1 MTVTVTASP
10 VKGLD
15 ATIDLTE
22 RLVAR
27 GYRVVPH
34 LAARSV
40 AGQAHLDGIVVR
52 LKAAGCDDVF
62 VPGGDAAHPAGPF
75 DSALPLL
82 ERLAEMGSPFRRIG
96 ITGYP
101 ESHPKIHDDVTIQAM
116 WDKRRYASYIVSNV
130 CFDAARLGRWIQRI
144 RARGVTLPLYV
155 GLAGPAERSRLLRMA
170 AVAGASESALHHQ
183 APRLD
188 PAVLG
193 ARRVQPGPAA
203 RPRGRGDHRGRRGRG
218 RAAPVHLQPAP
229 AGRAVAPGR
238 PGAHRNRQTT
248 TGGMIMTSSAETPG
262 RPQNASAVI
271 IGAGIVGNSLV
282 HHLAL
287 LGWRDLVLVD
297 KGPMPNPG
305 GSTGH
310 ASNFIFPIEYSKM
323 MMELTRDS
331 TEQYKELGVF
341 TESGGIEVARTQARM
356 QELRRRC
363 TQAKS
368 WAIPAEMLTPEG
380 VRKLVPY
387 LDDSVI
393 LGGAYFPTVGVV
405 DSLRAGTLMRERA
418 QQLDALT
425 VLAGAEVLGIDKSAD
440 GRIAGVRTTKGE
452 LATDVVAICCGVWS
466 PRIAR
471 MAGARIPLTPIVHQ
485 MISVG
490 PIALFDGT
498 EGEIAYPIVRD
509 VDENTYERQHGGDME
524 VGSYAHR
531 KISATP
537 DDIPSIEEAALSPTE
552 MPFTSDDFDPQLE
565 RALELMPDL
574 LGDERAGIRYAING
588 LISMTP
594 DGHPLLGEMPEARG
608 LWSAAASWIKEG
620 PGCGR
625 AVAELMSGQVPTVDV
640 HEADAARC
648 YPFQATAAHVRG
660 RAREGFNKMYGIVHP
675 AEQWESGRP
684 VRVSPVYEREREL
697 GAVFFETAGWERPFW
712 YASNSAL
719 LDRYA
724 GRLMER
730 PAEWES
736 RWWSPVINAEH
747 LAMRDACALVD
758 LSAFAVLEVSGPAAL
773 DAVQTLAV
781 AQMNVAVGRVVYTS
795 WLDESGGF
803 RADLTIMRLAAD
815 RFRVVT
821 GGATGMSDAKW
832 ISDHLPEGAFLADL
846 TSAWTTIGLWGPR
859 ARDVLASVTEE
870 DVSHQGFAF
879 GACREIEVD
888 GTVVL
893 ASRISYVGELGW
905 ELHVP
910 IEQGARLWD
919 ALWQA
924 GQPHGLVPAGIGVY
938 GTTGRLE
945 KGYRAFGAELTPD
958 YTLVEAGMTRPKVK
972 EQSFIGKQ
980 AYLRQRAEPP
990 CAVLCTLTVDSHIS
1004 ADGTPRYMLGGEP
1017 ILSSVGERL
1026 VDAKGRPS
1034 YVTSAGSGPSVGKHL
1049 LMAYLPADRAVEGS
1063 SLLVEYM
1070 GEQYP
1075 VTVAVAGAT
1084 PLFDPS
1090 NERVRS

>member
-1 MTVTVTASP
+1 MTDTP
-10 VKGLD
+10 
-15 ATIDLTE
+15 
-22 RLVAR
+22 AR
-27 GYRVVPH
+27 
-34 LAARSV
+34 
-40 AGQAHLDGIVVR
+40 
-52 LKAAGCDDVF
+52 
-62 VPGGDAAHPAGPF
+62 
-75 DSALPLL
+75 
-82 ERLAEMGSPFRRIG
+82 
-96 ITGYP
+96 
-101 ESHPKIHDDVTIQAM
+101 
-116 WDKRRYASYIVSNV
+116 
-130 CFDAARLGRWIQRI
+130 
-144 RARGVTLPLYV
+144 
-155 GLAGPAERSRLLRMA
+155 
-170 AVAGASESALHHQ
+170 
-183 APRLD
+183 
-188 PAVLG
+188 
-193 ARRVQPGPAA
+193 
-203 RPRGRGDHRGRRGRG
+203 
-218 RAAPVHLQPAP
+218 
-229 AGRAVAPGR
+229 
-238 PGAHRNRQTT
+238 
-248 TGGMIMTSSAETPG
+248 
-262 RPQNASAVI
+262 ASAVI

-323 MMELTRDS
+323 MFELTEDS
-331 TEQYKELGVF
+331 TAQYKDLGVF
-341 TESGGIEVARTQARM
+341 TESGGIEVARTPERM
-356 QELRRRC
+356 IELRRRC

-368 WAIPAEMLTPEG
+368 WGIPAELLTPGE
-380 VRKLVPY
+380 VNKLVPY

-393 LGGAYFPTVGVV
+393 LGGAHFPTVGVV

-418 QQLDALT
+418 QQAGALT
-425 VLAGAEVLGIDKSAD
+425 VLAGTEVYGISVAGAAGLAGGAG
-440 GRIAGVRTTKGE
+440 GRVHAVTTGAGEIETGN
-452 LATDVVAICCGVWS
+452 VVICCGVWS

-471 MAGARIPLTPIVHQ
+471 MAGARLALTPTVHQ

-490 PIALFDGT
+490 PIALFADT
-498 EGEIAYPIVRD
+498 PGEISYPIVRD
-509 VDENTYERQHGGDME
+509 VDTNMYERQHGGDME

-531 KISATP
+531 PIIVPP
-537 DDIPSIEEAALSPTE
+537 DEIPSIEESVLSPTE
-552 MPFTSDDFDPQLE
+552 MPFTQEDFDPQLE
-565 RALELMPDL
+565 QALELMPEL

-594 DGHPLLGEMPEARG
+594 DGHPLLGEMPEVKG

-640 HEADAARC
+640 HEADAARF
-648 YPFQATAAHVRG
+648 YPFQQTAGHVRG

-684 VRVSPVYEREREL
+684 LRVSPVYERERAL

-712 YASNSAL
+712 YESNSTL

-758 LSAFAVLEVSGPAAL
+758 LSAFAVLEISGPAAL
-773 DAVQTLAV
+773 EAVQTLAV
-781 AQMNVAVGRVVYTS
+781 AQMNVAIGRVVYTS
-795 WLDESGGF
+795 WLDENGGF

-832 ISDHLPEGAFLADL
+832 ISDHLPAGAFLADL

-859 ARDVLASVTEE
+859 ARDVLATVTEE
-870 DVSHQGFAF
+870 GVSHEGFPF
-879 GACREIEVD
+879 GTCREIEVG

-924 GQPHGLVPAGIGVY
+924 GQPYGLVPAGIGVY

-958 YTLVEAGMTRPKVK
+958 YTLTEAGMTRPKVK
-972 EQSFIGKQ
+972 EQAFIGKE

-990 CAVLCTLTVDSHIS
+990 CAVLCTLTVDSHAS

-1017 ILSSVGERL
+1017 ILLPTGERL

-1049 LMAYLPADRAVEGS
+1049 LMAYLPAEYAVEGN
-1063 SLLVEYM
+1063 SLLVEYI

-1075 VTVAVAGAT
+1075 VTVAVAGST
-1084 PLFDPS
+1084 PLYDPA
-1090 NERVRS
+1090 NERIRS